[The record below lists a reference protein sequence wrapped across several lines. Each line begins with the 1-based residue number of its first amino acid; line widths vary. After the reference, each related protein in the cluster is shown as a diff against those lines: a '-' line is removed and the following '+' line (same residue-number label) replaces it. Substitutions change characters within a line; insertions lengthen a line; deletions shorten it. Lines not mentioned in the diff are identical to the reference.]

1 MIKQANTKD
10 AKESLV
16 CTMLALLSLHF
27 WIENYTSIDQMQTS
41 RVINEL
47 SKLEVVANKSS

>member
-10 AKESLV
+10 AKEPSLHYV
-16 CTMLALLSLHF
+16 GITLHF